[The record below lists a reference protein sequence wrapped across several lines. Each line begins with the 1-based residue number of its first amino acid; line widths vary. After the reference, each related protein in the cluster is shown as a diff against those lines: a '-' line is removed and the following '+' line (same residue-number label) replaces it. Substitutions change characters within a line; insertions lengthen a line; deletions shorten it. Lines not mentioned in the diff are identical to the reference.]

1 MRYTCNV
8 TDDPYNAKIK
18 RETRKIMEEDLRLFF
33 FFYRNRPE
41 FPLSSNQINISEDY
55 SAIQFLPIF
64 RIRLIIFKSRENK

>member
-18 RETRKIMEEDLRLFF
+18 RENNGGRFTIVF

-41 FPLSSNQINISEDY
+41 FPLSSNQTNISEDY